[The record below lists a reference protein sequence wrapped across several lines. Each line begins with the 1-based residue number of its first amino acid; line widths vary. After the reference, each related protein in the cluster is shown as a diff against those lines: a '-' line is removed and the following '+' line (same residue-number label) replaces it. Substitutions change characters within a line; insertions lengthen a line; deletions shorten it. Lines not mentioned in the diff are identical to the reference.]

1 MYWLATTAPPVAS
14 AVMIWIIRV
23 LKVSTRLTP
32 DTAASPTDDTMRV
45 SARPMVTLRAC
56 SAISGSS
63 SAVSCWRV
71 NKGFD
76 SNFVLVIRSSAL
88 PPRGLFLKVDRHVP
102 MIQRPLR
109 KGKEMYTRISQ
120 NFKISALL
128 HHFTP
133 LLSCVTMKAARVP
146 PFSAPC
152 RGAEKP
158 GRRSGMTDKKDK
170 THKGGRNPCQR
181 QPIRSWSSGI
191 ATRTP
196 TPSALPSLT
205 QS

>member
-32 DTAASPTDDTMRV
+32 DTAASPTDDTIRV

-63 SAVSCWRV
+63 SVVSCWRV

-88 PPRGLFLKVDRHVP
+88 PPEGAF
-102 MIQRPLR
+102 
-109 KGKEMYTRISQ
+109 
-120 NFKISALL
+120 FKSRQTCSYDTASS
-128 HHFTP
+128 P
-133 LLSCVTMKAARVP
+133 KRQGDVYKNLSK
-146 PFSAPC
+146 F
-152 RGAEKP
+152 
-158 GRRSGMTDKKDK
+158 
-170 THKGGRNPCQR
+170 
-181 QPIRSWSSGI
+181 
-191 ATRTP
+191 
-196 TPSALPSLT
+196 
-205 QS
+205 

>member
-1 MYWLATTAPPVAS
+1 MPVAS

-88 PPRGLFLKVDRHVP
+88 PPEGAFLKSRQTYSYDTASSPKRQGDVY
-102 MIQRPLR
+102 
-109 KGKEMYTRISQ
+109 K
-120 NFKISALL
+120 N
-128 HHFTP
+128 
-133 LLSCVTMKAARVP
+133 LSK
-146 PFSAPC
+146 F
-152 RGAEKP
+152 
-158 GRRSGMTDKKDK
+158 
-170 THKGGRNPCQR
+170 
-181 QPIRSWSSGI
+181 
-191 ATRTP
+191 
-196 TPSALPSLT
+196 
-205 QS
+205 